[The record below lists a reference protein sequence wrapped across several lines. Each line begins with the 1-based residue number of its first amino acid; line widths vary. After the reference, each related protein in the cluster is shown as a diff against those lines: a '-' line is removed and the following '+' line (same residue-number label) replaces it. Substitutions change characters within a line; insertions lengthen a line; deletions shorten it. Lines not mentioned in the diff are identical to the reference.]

1 MTELLS
7 LSTLLVCFVSIFIAV
22 RYLGREGL
30 YVYSTVA
37 VIVSNIQ
44 VLKLTKYSLIDDPV
58 ALGTVVFST
67 TFAVDN
73 ILNEY
78 FGEKSAKRGVWISFF
93 GYLLFVIAMKIAVWH
108 PQVYHPECLN
118 MCQEMRQL
126 FSPTLVLFI
135 SSLLS
140 YMVSQFTDIFIFST
154 LKRFFKNKYV
164 SCRSMISMALSTF
177 VDNCVF
183 SLLAWVIFADNPITL
198 SSLWS
203 TYIVVT
209 YVIRLIVAAFC
220 VPLVKLAGFFLK
232 ANSHVR

>member
-7 LSTLLVCFVSIFIAV
+7 LSTLIVCFVSILIAV

-58 ALGTVVFST
+58 ALGTVMFST

-93 GYLLFVIAMKIAVWH
+93 GYLLFVIVMKIAVWH
-108 PQVYHPECLN
+108 PQVHHPECLN
-118 MCQEMRQL
+118 LCQEMSKL
-126 FSPTLVLFI
+126 FSPTLVLFA

-140 YMVSQFTDIFIFST
+140 YMVSQFTDIFIFSK
-154 LKRFFKNKYV
+154 LKKILKNRHV
-164 SCRSMISMALSTF
+164 SYRSMISMALSTF

-183 SLLAWVIFADNPITL
+183 SLLAWIILADNPITL

-203 TYIVVT
+203 TYIFVT
-209 YVIRLIVAAFC
+209 YVIRLIVAVLC

-232 ANSHVR
+232 ADSHV